1 MINIWNE
8 RFWKPML
15 LKEIPKPF
23 NNPKHIYEIKFDGI
37 RAIIFASP
45 KEFYIMSRNNK
56 DLTNLYPELKS
67 IQSLVTKKVI
77 FDGEIIST
85 EDRMPSFSK
94 LQTRNRLKSQDKIN
108 EQAKKEPVN
117 FIAFDILFENKDL
130 TDLPLLKRKE
140 ILNNY
145 KDTDVFI
152 KTKYIQNEGI
162 KLFKCVK
169 NVGLEGIVAKNI
181 DSKYHINSRTNDFIK
196 IKNIQRD
203 EFFIGG
209 YIEKKNNVVS
219 LLLGEYKKNKL
230 VYVGKVTMGKK
241 HELYQKLLKAKKVN
255 NKFSNYDE
263 EGIFVKPIYTCFV
276 KYLERTKD
284 NHLRHPVF
292 QKYS

>member
-15 LKEIPKPF
+15 LKELPKPF
-23 NNPKHIYEIKFDGI
+23 NHPKYIYEIKFDGI

-56 DLTNLYPELKS
+56 DLTNMYPELKS

-77 FDGEIIST
+77 FDGEIIAT
-85 EDRMPSFSK
+85 EDGMPSFSK
-94 LQTRNRLKSQDKIN
+94 LQTRNHLKSQDKIN

-117 FIAFDILFENKDL
+117 FIAFDILYENKNL

-152 KTKYIQNEGI
+152 KTKYIQNEGT
-162 KLFKCVK
+162 KLFKSVK

-203 EFFIGG
+203 EFIIGG

-241 HELYQKLLKAKKVN
+241 HELYQKLQKAKKVSS
-255 NKFSNYDE
+255 KFSNCEE
-263 EGIFVKPIYTCFV
+263 EGIFVKPIYKCYV